1 MLGLSDLR
9 SLVYTK
15 RVRQTIHEIHGN
27 LHQMFQTTIFEK
39 KWFLLKFS
47 TTVEN
52 VLLSYNLLNSTSLCS
67 SLLRANLQIPT
78 RRITFTHIIQLERY
92 APELG
97 GRGSHSCFMY
107 SNV

>member
-52 VLLSYNLLNSTSLCS
+52 VLQCIIKLQVAEFDVTLLF
-67 SLLRANLQIPT
+67 
-78 RRITFTHIIQLERY
+78 TFESQF
-92 APELG
+92 AD
-97 GRGSHSCFMY
+97 SD
-107 SNV
+107 